1 MRLNHPL
8 YNQEKIQKL
17 TPMQK
22 RRLESQLG
30 KYWRFDGVVRSMGQ
44 QLQMEFDNGELKD
57 KYTTNNMWKWNR
69 RKFNQMLGHEQKE
82 YEARL
87 IKGRTYHVTLNDE
100 RRDERHREIP
110 KVIYDVLDL
119 PDATDYETLNMG
131 WKI

>member
-1 MRLNHPL
+1 MQLNHPL
-8 YNQEKIQKL
+8 YNKEKIQKL
-17 TPMQK
+17 TPMQ
-22 RRLESQLG
+22 RGRLESQLG
-30 KYWRFDGVVRSMGQ
+30 KHWRFDGVVRSMGQ
-44 QLQMEFDNGELKD
+44 QLQMEFDNSELTD

-100 RRDERHREIP
+100 CRREIP

-119 PDATDYETLNMG
+119 PDTTDHEKLNEG
-131 WKI
+131 